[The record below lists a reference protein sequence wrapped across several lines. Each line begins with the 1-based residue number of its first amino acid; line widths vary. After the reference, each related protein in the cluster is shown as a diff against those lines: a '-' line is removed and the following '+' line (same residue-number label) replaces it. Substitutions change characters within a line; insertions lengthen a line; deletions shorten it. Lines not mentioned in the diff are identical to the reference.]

1 MNKSM
6 KLKDYITIVS
16 MYFNS
21 LETPYNPGKN
31 EIDTF
36 LHILSH
42 VKDFRIKGKITYKLE
57 NILGICFYMALKGK
71 FTSFLY
77 VEKYVRIKEEEFVEL
92 GLIKKGQIPSH
103 DTYLYI
109 FNRLDASSLR
119 DVFIEKFKQFLETIY
134 DLVEGK
140 DDKYKLLLGDGKT
153 FNGSGRKEGKTIK
166 TKRNLNV
173 FNMYSASSSI
183 CSNSIP
189 LDDKESEINTFA
201 EYLEKYDLRKTMV
214 TADALHCQRKTCSI
228 IVKKKGHYVIKAKG
242 NQETLVNE
250 IAQSFENYPKKI
262 KKLSFNNCDY
272 EMILIKD
279 IVCDVDWPGCK
290 SYIKMIS
297 HKREDQRDYN
307 PLPQYFVSSST
318 DIQLIAEAVDNRWNI
333 EDGLHF
339 FKDDFLKEDE
349 CTFMGK
355 NAVKVMAT
363 INNIV
368 YAFYRIASA
377 IVGDETMSMTII
389 RYEDNPLELISLVTP
404 LLKKVNLNK
413 LIKMNMKGVKEA

>member
-1 MNKSM
+1 MNKCT
-6 KLKDYITIVS
+6 KLKDYLASVS
-16 MYFNS
+16 MYFKS
-21 LETPYNPGKN
+21 LDTPYNPGRN
-31 EIDTF
+31 EVDTF

-42 VKDFRIKGKITYKLE
+42 VKDFRIKGKTVYKLE
-57 NILGICFYMALKGK
+57 NILGICFYLALKGE
-71 FTSFLY
+71 FTSFLHT
-77 VEKYVRIKEEEFVEL
+77 EMYVRVKEDEFVSL
-92 GLIKKGQIPSH
+92 GLIQKGQIPSH

-119 DVFIEKFKQFLETIY
+119 DVFIDKFKQFLETIY
-134 DLVEGK
+134 NLVEGK
-140 DDKYKLLLGDGKT
+140 DNKLVLLSGDGKT
-153 FNGSGRKEGKTIK
+153 FNGSGRKEGKKIK
-166 TKRNLNV
+166 STRNLNV
-173 FNMYSASSSI
+173 FNMYSASNSI

-189 LDDKESEINTFA
+189 LSDKQSEIPTF
-201 EYLEKYDLRKTMV
+201 EEMLEKYDLRKTMV
-214 TADALHCQRKTCSI
+214 TADALHCQRKICST
-228 IVKKKGHYVIKAKG
+228 IVKKKGNYVIKAKN
-242 NQETLVNE
+242 NQEALVNE
-250 IAQSFENYPKKI
+250 ISQSFEKYQKKI

-272 EMILIKD
+272 EMLLIKD
-279 IVCDVDWPGCK
+279 IISDVDWPGCK

-297 HKREDQRDYN
+297 HKREDQSDYN
-307 PLPQYFVSSST
+307 PIPQYFVSSAT
-318 DIQLIAEAVDNRWNI
+318 DIQLIAEAVDNRWDI

-339 FKDDFLKEDE
+339 FKDNFLKEDS

-389 RYEDNPLELISLVTP
+389 RYKDTPIELISLVTP

-413 LIKMNMKGVKEA
+413 LIKLNMKGVKEV